1 MAIYQLIDCQ
11 DFFTGMALDKKTI
24 EELKKQLEKE
34 KESLEKDLAKIAR
47 PVDKEE
53 GDYAT
58 TFDDIGSDRDDNA
71 TEVDQYSDNLSVE
84 TTLEKKLQDVFAA
97 LERIE
102 KGTYGKCENCQKEI
116 DIERLRVNPSAK
128 TCISCN

>member
-1 MAIYQLIDCQ
+1 MAVYHLIDGRN
-11 DFFTGMALDKKTI
+11 FLTAMALDKQII
-24 EELKKQLEKE
+24 EELKKQLETE

-53 GDYAT
+53 GDYET

-84 TTLEKKLQDVFAA
+84 TTLEKKLQDVLGA
-97 LERIE
+97 LLRIE
-102 KGTYGKCENCQKEI
+102 NGTYGKCENCQKEI
-116 DIERLRVNPSAK
+116 DVERLRVNPSAK
-128 TCISCN
+128 TCITCK